1 MGGYKANDAI
11 VPEDGCN
18 TITVMCLKAS
28 RRLPLNAPCLSLRM
42 HQNMPQEVR
51 GIIFSS
57 CNKFPCFVCAVTIP
71 RFNGQDED
79 NNSDYIWW
87 LGNGDDNLVIEVTEI
102 VNVQFSEIKHLTS
115 YRGKQ
120 FLYLSGASF
129 WNFLL
134 RFHFLYLVIPQDKQK
149 LPVIFLTCQ
158 TYLVLLRFF
167 KRQLRQFSVAVPIRF
182 FYTMG
187 TW

>member
-57 CNKFPCFVCAVTIP
+57 CNKFPCFVCVVTI
-71 RFNGQDED
+71 RMKITMAII
-79 NNSDYIWW
+79 Y
-87 LGNGDDNLVIEVTEI
+87 DDWAMMINNLVIEVTEI
-102 VNVQFSEIKHLTS
+102 VNVQFSEIKHLTL

-129 WNFLL
+129 
-134 RFHFLYLVIPQDKQK
+134 
-149 LPVIFLTCQ
+149 
-158 TYLVLLRFF
+158 
-167 KRQLRQFSVAVPIRF
+167 
-182 FYTMG
+182 
-187 TW
+187 